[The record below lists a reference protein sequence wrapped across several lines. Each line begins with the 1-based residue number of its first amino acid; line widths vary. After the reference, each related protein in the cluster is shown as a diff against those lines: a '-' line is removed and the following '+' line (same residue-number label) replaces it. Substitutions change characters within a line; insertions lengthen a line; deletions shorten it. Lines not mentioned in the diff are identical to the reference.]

1 MCPNSGNVLLC
12 QSASYACQD
21 DGAGAQKCLPRDDSF
36 LDSVD
41 ESTTMPWASCSLS
54 NAKLPSKCLFDF
66 QCNCM
71 DYANVNCYCSPSDAW
86 RTGRKKAENCT
97 TSSGEVGVCD
107 VGKYC
112 RTKDHYQECAVAPY
126 LPRSTSLYSDC
137 TNDND
142 QLKIFILY
150 SWLRHNNFVCRMS
163 LVKRHMSLLLLVAY
177 TTSVICRIIRTKA
190 KKLRCVHEELD
201 CV

>member
-150 SWLRHNNFVCRMS
+150 SWLRHNDEPGEE
-163 LVKRHMSLLLLVAY
+163 AY
-177 TTSVICRIIRTKA
+177 VIAPSCCLYYLSNMQDNSYESEETAMCTRGARLRVTK
-190 KKLRCVHEELD
+190 
-201 CV
+201 